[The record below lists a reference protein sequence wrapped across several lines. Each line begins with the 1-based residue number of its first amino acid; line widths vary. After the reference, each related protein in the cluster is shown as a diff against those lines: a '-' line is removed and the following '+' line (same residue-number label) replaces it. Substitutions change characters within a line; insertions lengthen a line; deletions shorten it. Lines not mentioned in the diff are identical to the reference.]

1 MKTNRIVIVI
11 YFFLFC
17 QQIAYSQSGQWTWM
31 NGDSTT
37 NSLGVFGTQGVPSV
51 NNTPPGL
58 YEACEWTDLQ
68 GNFWLYGGA
77 SQSFDANSFLW
88 KYNPLTNEWTWMSG
102 NSGFSTPVY
111 GIQGVPSIYNNPGA
125 RGWGVATWIDTI
137 GNLWLFGGNGIDTSG
152 GMYSWKTYNDLWKY
166 NIASNEWTWMKGSNI
181 PNQPGIYG
189 NIGIS
194 ASANTPSSRAET
206 SCTWKTGNSLWLF
219 GGQNWG
225 NRDDLWKYNILTNE
239 WTWMK
244 GSTNNSQMSIYGT
257 MGIEDSL
264 NTPGFRMVY
273 SRWKDNCNNLWL
285 FGGWMIYSHPN
296 CYNDVWKYNIST
308 NNWTWESGSNLLND
322 TGIYNGFCNPSTVI
336 RPYSRFE
343 NRSCWT
349 DKCGNL
355 WTFGGAYEDS
365 IHFKDFNDLWHFN
378 ITTKKWTLVSGSTL
392 ADQAGSFG
400 AKTIYNSTNM
410 PGHRFGALPWSDTQG
425 NLWLFGGRTS
435 YQYRND
441 LWRYTPDTNCPAIS
455 CQGTI
460 CNNKTICKGDTV
472 LLTSSGG
479 LSYLW
484 NTGATNSSIF
494 VHPLTTTTYI
504 VNINTQVGCSVN
516 RSVTVF
522 VNNPPIVNLGNDT
535 TICKGDS
542 VILRAIAFLSG
553 AWEYNQNFENIVGNE
568 WTDTNRFNFNS
579 TNVLGPFGND
589 TVNLNLNNLPI
600 HDSVEV
606 SFDLYIHDSWDTDNF
621 DKWRLIIN
629 NDTILNTSFNNHTSG
644 FQSYPGQIPSIN
656 PPRTG
661 SFSILPIRCS
671 APYTCTSLYK
681 ITLNIANLTN
691 TLQINFE
698 GKPDQDVCDESW
710 SLDNVKVKLL
720 NVKYATHLLW
730 STNDTTQFIIVSPLQ
745 TTIYSVKCTS
755 SNGCNASDT
764 LKVNVIPK
772 PIVNLGNDT
781 TICQGSSL
789 SLNANNAGSTYL
801 WQDASVNS
809 IFNVSQ
815 QGTYWVKVTTN
826 GCSSVDSIN
835 VSYHSLP
842 QINLGNDTTLCQG
855 EIFLLDATMS
865 NVNYQWQDGSTN
877 PTYSVNQQGIYWV
890 KLTNQYNCFA
900 YDSISIQFIA
910 APIVNFGN
918 DTVLCNGEH
927 LLLNAANAN
936 ATYQWQ
942 DGSGNPTYNV
952 IAQGTYFVKVTNQF
966 NCPNSDTI
974 NVSYSFPFIVNL
986 GADTT
991 LCLGSTITLEVT
1003 NPNSSY
1009 LWQDNSINSSY
1020 IVNQQGIY
1028 WVKVKDYN
1036 KCPVSDTIIIYYYD
1050 CDTSEIFIP
1059 NIITPNGDGVNDYF
1073 VITKTEYKNI
1083 EVQIYDRWGVKV
1095 YDDNAYKN
1103 SWNGKYR
1110 GNPLAEGTYYYV
1122 IKAKGL
1128 YNKKEKEYHG
1138 SLTILR

>member
-1 MKTNRIVIVI
+1 MKTNRIVIFI
-11 YFFLFC
+11 YFLLFC
-17 QQIAYSQSGQWTWM
+17 QQIGFSQSGQWTWM
-31 NGDSTT
+31 SGDSTT

-58 YEACEWTDLQ
+58 YEACQWTDLQ
-68 GNFWLYGGA
+68 GNFWLYGGVSA
-77 SQSFDANSFLW
+77 SWNANSFLW
-88 KYNPLTNEWTWMSG
+88 KYNPLTNEWTWISG
-102 NSGFSTPVY
+102 SSGLSNPVY
-111 GIQGVPSIYNNPGA
+111 GVQGIPSINNSPGT
-125 RGWGVATWIDTI
+125 RGFGSATWTDSI
-137 GNLWLFGGNGIDTSG
+137 GNLWLFGGVTFDTTN
-152 GMYSWKTYNDLWKY
+152 TYWCPSALWKY
-166 NIASNEWTWMKGSNI
+166 NIATNEWTWMKGSNSATGVD
-181 PNQPGIYG
+181 GI
-189 NIGIS
+189 IGIS
-194 ASANTPSSRAET
+194 NPANTPSGRSET
-206 SCTWKTGNSLWLF
+206 SCTWVTGNFLWLY
-219 GGQNWG
+219 GGNNG
-225 NRDDLWKYNILTNE
+225 ARDDLWKYNILTNE

-244 GSTNNSQMSIYGT
+244 GSPYYGQMSIHGT
-257 MGIEDSL
+257 MGVEDSI
-264 NTPGFRMVY
+264 NTPGIRMVY
-273 SRWKDNCNNLWL
+273 SGWKDNCSNLWL
-285 FGGWMIYSHPN
+285 FAGSMIYGNQN
-296 CYNDVWKYNIST
+296 CYNDVWKYNIIS

-441 LWRYTPDTNCPAIS
+441 LWRYAPDTNCPVIS

-484 NTGATNSSIF
+484 NTGATNSNIF
-494 VHPLTTTTYI
+494 VHPLTTTTYT

-522 VNNPPIVNLGNDT
+522 VKSPPIIHLGNDT
-535 TICKGDS
+535 TLCQGDS
-542 VILRAIAFLSG
+542 LKLNVSVPNGSYLWQNTSTDSVFKVINQGLYWVKVTKNGCSIYDSIQVN
-553 AWEYNQNFENIVGNE
+553 YN
-568 WTDTNRFNFNS
+568 
-579 TNVLGPFGND
+579 P
-589 TVNLNLNNLPI
+589 LPI
-600 HDSVEV
+600 VH
-606 SFDLYIHDSWDTDNF
+606 
-621 DKWRLIIN
+621 
-629 NDTILNTSFNNHTSG
+629 
-644 FQSYPGQIPSIN
+644 
-656 PPRTG
+656 
-661 SFSILPIRCS
+661 
-671 APYTCTSLYK
+671 
-681 ITLNIANLTN
+681 
-691 TLQINFE
+691 
-698 GKPDQDVCDESW
+698 
-710 SLDNVKVKLL
+710 
-720 NVKYATHLLW
+720 
-730 STNDTTQFIIVSPLQ
+730 
-745 TTIYSVKCTS
+745 
-755 SNGCNASDT
+755 
-764 LKVNVIPK
+764 
-772 PIVNLGNDT
+772 LGNDT
-781 TICQGSSL
+781 TLCDGKTL
-789 SLNANNAGSTYL
+789 LLNVIQSGASYL

-835 VSYHSLP
+835 LIYHSLP
-842 QINLGNDTTLCQG
+842 QINLGNDITLCQG
-855 EIFLLDATMS
+855 ETFLLDATMP

-910 APIVNFGN
+910 APIVNLGN

-927 LLLNAANAN
+927 LMLNAANAN

-942 DGSGNPTYNV
+942 DGSGNPTFNV
-952 IAQGTYFVKVTNQF
+952 TAQGTYFVKVTNQF

-974 NVSYSFPFIVNL
+974 NVYYSFPFIVNL

-1059 NIITPNGDGVNDYF
+1059 NIITPNGDGINDYF

-1083 EVQIYDRWGVKV
+1083 EVLIYDRWGVKV
-1095 YDDNAYKN
+1095 YVDNAYKN